1 MENVSQAIRE
11 RRTIRKFSARPVEQE
26 VIVALLNEAA
36 SLYEA
41 EGTPHWRCLY
51 FGTPESRE
59 ELAESMIAKVKDSHL
74 GKLLPARM
82 TGFLKKQITAT
93 PAHIIFIAESA
104 ETQRQCDENYAAVCS
119 IMQNVQLLGWE
130 QGLGMLWYTDS
141 MFCSGSFFEKMGL
154 KEGERFAG
162 MLEIGYFEKTP
173 RARKRTP
180 AEESWSIIGEDD
192 RLHPDL
198 NTVPAQSVLK
208 LLNEAVWAP
217 NDGMRE
223 PWRFI
228 YVTGGQAARKLRS
241 SGEEASTPFLMV
253 VATEE
258 SDLHRQEEDYA
269 AVCCL
274 IQNFQLVAKSEPW
287 NLRRLIPEW
296 IYDTEQC
303 SSFGIRPRER
313 IVAVLELGGDKRVSN
328 AVSAPVVVE
337 QYSRGSGPGQ

>member
-1 MENVSQAIRE
+1 MKNVSQAIRE
-11 RRTIRKFSARPVEQE
+11 RRTIRKFSTRPVEQE
-26 VIVALLNEAA
+26 GIVSLLNEAA

-59 ELAESMIAKVKDSHL
+59 ALAESMIARVKESNL
-74 GKLLPARM
+74 GKLLPAKM
-82 TGFLKKQITAT
+82 TGFLKKQINST

-104 ETQRQCDENYAAVCS
+104 ETRRQRDENYAAVCS

-130 QGLGMLWYTDS
+130 QGLGMLWYTDP
-141 MFCSGSFFEKMGL
+141 MFFNGSLFSKIGL
-154 KEGERFAG
+154 REGERFAG

-180 AEESWSIIGEDD
+180 AEESWSIIGEEDK
-192 RLHPDL
+192 LHSEF
-198 NTVPAQSVLK
+198 NTVSPQNVLK

-228 YVTGGQAARKLRS
+228 YVTGDQAAIKLRS
-241 SGEEASTPFLMV
+241 SGEDASTPFLVV
-253 VATEE
+253 VAKEQ
-258 SDLHRQEEDYA
+258 SDPHKQDEDYA

-274 IQNFQLVAKSEPW
+274 IQNFQLLAKSEPW
-287 NLRRLIPEW
+287 HLRRLIPEW
-296 IYDTEQC
+296 IYDTKQC
-303 SSFGIRPRER
+303 KSFGIRPRER
-313 IVAVLELGGDKRVSN
+313 IVAVLELGGDKRVPDS
-328 AVSAPVVVE
+328 VSAPVFFE
-337 QYSRGSGPGQ
+337 QFSRENDHRR